1 MRTTRLFRRCE
12 RKHSSIPSSPSPT
25 GPSGTGRRSRQ
36 LNEATTCD
44 ADPSEVYIL
53 GREASSGDRLTL
65 AMSRFGENFARVL
78 GLHALTGRQAA
89 RLLGVSEQAVSEW
102 LTGKREPGTSSLVR
116 ITSSFEVDALRLMN
130 EPFTTMLPQLA
141 DPDRF
146 DRVEKRLNGLEW
158 VTDERGYG
166 HLKPG
171 VRAKSS
177 TVTEL
182 TKRRR

>member
-1 MRTTRLFRRCE
+1 
-12 RKHSSIPSSPSPT
+12 
-25 GPSGTGRRSRQ
+25 
-36 LNEATTCD
+36 
-44 ADPSEVYIL
+44 
-53 GREASSGDRLTL
+53 
-65 AMSRFGENFARVL
+65 MSRFGENFARVL

-116 ITSSFEVDALRLMN
+116 IASTLEVDAIRLMN
-130 EPFTTMLPQLA
+130 EPFAAVLPQLA

-146 DRVEKRLNGLEW
+146 DRVEKRLNGFEW
-158 VTDERGYG
+158 VTDKRGYG
-166 HLKPG
+166 HIKAS
-171 VRAKSS
+171 VRAKPS